1 VRNVIKKLKGQ
12 LPGVEARRQWVCQ
25 NCNPVWNSGVVPAD
39 WKDDAVI
46 GISKK
51 GNVTGRL

>member
-1 VRNVIKKLKGQ
+1 VRNFIKKLKGQ